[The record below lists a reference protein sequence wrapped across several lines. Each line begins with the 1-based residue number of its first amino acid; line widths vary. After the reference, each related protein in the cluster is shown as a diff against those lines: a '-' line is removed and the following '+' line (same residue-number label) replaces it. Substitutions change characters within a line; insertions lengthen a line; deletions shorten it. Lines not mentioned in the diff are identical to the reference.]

1 MNILHTIS
9 RIHDT
14 SSGPTYSVT
23 SLAVAQL
30 AGGFNVKIGTTRAS
44 QELLKKSFV
53 NVFPAYSVLGKLQI
67 SPAMRAFIARESAQF
82 NLIHN
87 HGLWMF
93 PNIYPRYRA
102 PSTLLV
108 CSPRGT
114 MSNWAWNRSR
124 IWKQLFLIAGQRQ
137 MLAGTNAF
145 HATASHELDD
155 IRMRGYRQPVAI
167 IPNGIHVSE
176 DRRAPLQSKSKT
188 LLFLARIHQVKG
200 LEMLLEAWSQIEAD
214 FPEWE
219 LKIAGGG
226 DEKYLHSL
234 KSIVESKRL
243 TRVLFMGPVF
253 GEQKIRLY
261 RDSDLYVLPSFSEN
275 FGVSVAEA
283 LAEGVPVLT
292 TTATPWSD
300 LRSKQA
306 GLVAEP
312 KTTEI
317 RDSLRQL
324 MKRSRQDLYEMGQ
337 NGRQWMQSDFS
348 WESVATKM
356 KEFYHWLE
364 KKSDK
369 PSFVHVD

>member
-1 MNILHTIS
+1 
-9 RIHDT
+9 
-14 SSGPTYSVT
+14 
-23 SLAVAQL
+23 
-30 AGGFNVKIGTTRAS
+30 
-44 QELLKKSFV
+44 
-53 NVFPAYSVLGKLQI
+53 
-67 SPAMRAFIARESAQF
+67 
-82 NLIHN
+82 
-87 HGLWMF
+87 
-93 PNIYPRYRA
+93 
-102 PSTLLV
+102 
-108 CSPRGT
+108 
-114 MSNWAWNRSR
+114 
-124 IWKQLFLIAGQRQ
+124 